1 MSAEPTSLIRGSTE
15 ARGTWPT
22 GAASLVALV
31 PLGIGLAIG
40 IAMDGK
46 PALGPLTAS
55 QLFWWALVP
64 LAAIYPAV
72 AAFARVQAYA
82 PTTVL
87 VVATVAP
94 AFALA
99 ARLLLDPMPRD
110 PLGNAIVSVDLLAQR
125 AIPPGILAVGAFVAI
140 EVAAVGMRRGIL
152 LGIAGAIAGAAVF
165 GAAAYATIVVL
176 GWQVAL
182 S

>member
-1 MSAEPTSLIRGSTE
+1 MNAETTGVIRGSAET
-15 ARGTWPT
+15 RGTWPT
-22 GAASLVALV
+22 GSASLVALA

-46 PALGPLTAS
+46 PGLGPLTAS
-55 QLFWWALVP
+55 QLFWWLLVP

-87 VVATVAP
+87 VVATIAP

-99 ARLLLDPMPRD
+99 SRLLLNALPRD
-110 PLGNAIVSVDLLAQR
+110 RFGNAVVSVEDVGQR
-125 AIPPGILAVGAFVAI
+125 AIPPGMLAVGTFVAI
-140 EVAAVGMRRGIL
+140 EVATVGMRRGIL
-152 LGIAGAIAGAAVF
+152 LGVAGAIAGAAVF
-165 GAAAYATIVVL
+165 GATLYATIIVL
-176 GWQVAL
+176 GWRVAL
-182 S
+182 G